1 MNKYKADN
9 SGYIALAAIAAY
21 FLYQW
26 YVKKPMALV
35 APGDPTNVD
44 QLTNTI
50 MQSADS
56 TQPAMSI
63 APSGAIVSEL
73 MTTTAAPKEIPST
86 YQTFYGSSLNGSKV
100 GKVPMTC

>member
-1 MNKYKADN
+1 MKKNNTVKYV
-9 SGYIALAAIAAY
+9 GLAIAAY
-21 FLYQW
+21 LLYQW
-26 YVKKPMALV
+26 YKKKPMAPV
-35 APGDPTNVD
+35 APGAPTNVD